1 MIVTVPKDV
10 VVCTWGI
17 KGKKNEFVG
26 LVLSWTVISYLFL
39 PPPQFKIEKNKWT
52 PKAIFSKA
60 LPYTNSS
67 EGWEKYT
74 GEGLFKNLPLNK
86 EQFICQLVKS
96 IASSKQKSQYFGSS
110 KCYQQNLNQIW
121 AAYLRIALIAYGL
134 QSWPLSAEESKCE
147 ILSLESLG
155 EWLLILLFIGGEKC
169 LRGREML

>member
-155 EWLLILLFIGGEKC
+155 EWLLILLFIGWEKC
-169 LRGREML
+169 FEGREIS